1 MQINLSL
8 TDQRLVGGE
17 FPNLSGVLSV
27 QNETRYTFQNFFITV
42 EFRSGS
48 FKSGYIIE
56 STDHLAPGEA
66 RSWIINASPMD
77 SLPYDSY
84 YATWQ
89 GAVFDESGNTF
100 HDAVIPLNVKYWTYA
115 EPPKSGCYVVTA
127 CTGSEDNITVN
138 FFRKYRDTV
147 LTRTPTGR
155 LLIQLYELIGPFL
168 AHVIR
173 NAGPLRTISYKIL
186 SSIARSGKSG
196 KSDI

>member
-1 MQINLSL
+1 MQISLSL
-8 TDQRLVGGE
+8 TDQRLVGGD

-27 QNETRYTFQNFFITV
+27 QNETDYTFQNFFITV

-48 FKSGYIIE
+48 FKCGYIIE
-56 STDHLAPGEA
+56 STDHLAAREM

-77 SLPYDSY
+77 SLPYDSC

-89 GAVFDESGNTF
+89 GTSFDEFGNILSEVF
-100 HDAVIPLNVKYWTYA
+100 IPVNMKYWTYA

-138 FFRKYRDTV
+138 YFRNYRDTV
-147 LTRTPTGR
+147 LIRTPTGR
-155 LLIQLYELIGPFL
+155 VLIRLYERIGPFL
-168 AHVIR
+168 AHVIK

-186 SSIARSGKSG
+186 SSIAKSGKSG
-196 KSDI
+196 GI